1 MKELHTLIP
10 KVDSL
15 RWETHIDNIKFLDDA
30 LIGAETILVRIDDG
44 KIMEGSYEEPLIK
57 LTESDITKGITTR
70 INKVNRVVGMGG
82 LMENRIVIQ
91 VNAKMLRERYFEGIT
106 KDNLR
111 VVYDYIIG
119 LGLIDFSYETF
130 LDGYVYDVDICM
142 DVETDVD
149 VFEKMLRRLVKSVK
163 PSQYRKVNAFF
174 RDNNVGVEL
183 GTRDKS
189 TASNPYLKFYAK
201 GLELCHKETRYNKKP
216 NEYGEFN
223 RYWLG
228 DEYYNLGRLELSIK
242 NREMFAELGLT
253 TKDVNGFEWP
263 IKLFR
268 ELLDVDNQKLKSIIT
283 TIVKEKYMDT
293 RVNINLG
300 DGKILPKDDFV
311 LHLMAYIIDSGESS
325 DFFMDIA
332 ERYVGDYTQ
341 KSRYRKTV
349 KKYLDNVAFR
359 EKLEHNHQLGKEAEL
374 LGNQFGLWPLSTNP

>member
-1 MKELHTLIP
+1 LKELHTLIP

-15 RWETHIDNIKFLDDA
+15 RWETHIDNIEIVSSKIGVDA
-30 LIGAETILVRIDDG
+30 LLISIDG
-44 KIMEGSYEEPLIK
+44 GHVIEGSYEEPIIK
-57 LTESDITKGITTR
+57 LTECDITKGITTR

-82 LMENRIVIQ
+82 SVEERIVIQ

-119 LGLIDFSYETF
+119 LGLIKFSYETF

-149 VFEKMLRRLVKSVK
+149 VFEKMLRRLIKSVK
-163 PSQYRKVNAFF
+163 PSQYKKVASWFY
-174 RDNNVGVEL
+174 DNNIGVLL
-183 GTRDKS
+183 GTREKS
-189 TASNPYLKFYAK
+189 TASNPCLKFYAK

-216 NEYGEFN
+216 SQYGEFN

-242 NREMFAELGLT
+242 NREMFAELGLI
-253 TKDVNGFEWP
+253 TKDANGFEFP

-268 ELLDVDNQKLKSIIT
+268 ELLDVDKQKLKSIIT
-283 TIVKEKYMDT
+283 TIVKEKYMDK

-300 DGKILPKDDFV
+300 DGKVLPKDDFV
-311 LHLMAYIIDSGESS
+311 LHLIAYLVDAGEGR

-332 ERYVGDYTQ
+332 DRYVGDYTQ
-341 KSRYRKTV
+341 KSRYRKMV

-359 EKLEHNHQLGKEAEL
+359 EKLEHNHQLGMEAEL

>member
-1 MKELHTLIP
+1 LKELHTLIP

-15 RWETHIDNIKFLDDA
+15 RWETHIDNIEIVSSKIGVDA
-30 LIGAETILVRIDDG
+30 LLISIDG
-44 KIMEGSYEEPLIK
+44 GHVIEGSYEEPIIK
-57 LTESDITKGITTR
+57 LTECDITKGITTR

-82 LMENRIVIQ
+82 SVEERIVIQ

-119 LGLIDFSYETF
+119 LGLIKFSYETF

-149 VFEKMLRRLVKSVK
+149 VFEKMLRRLIKSVK
-163 PSQYRKVNAFF
+163 PSQYKKVASWFY
-174 RDNNVGVEL
+174 DNNIGVLL
-183 GTRDKS
+183 GTREKS
-189 TASNPYLKFYAK
+189 TASNPCLKFYAK

-216 NEYGEFN
+216 SQYGEFN

-253 TKDVNGFEWP
+253 TKDVNGFEHP

-268 ELLDVDNQKLKSIIT
+268 ELLDVDKQKLKSIIT
-283 TIVKEKYMDT
+283 TIVKEKYMDK

-300 DGKILPKDDFV
+300 DGKVLPKDDFV
-311 LHLMAYIIDSGESS
+311 LHLIAYMVDAGESR

-332 ERYVGDYTQ
+332 DRYVGDYTQ
-341 KSRYRKTV
+341 KSRYRKMV

-359 EKLEHNHQLGKEAEL
+359 EKLEHNHQLGMEAEL
-374 LGNQFGLWPLSTNP
+374 LGNQFGLWPLSTNT

>member
-15 RWETHIDNIKFLDDA
+15 RWETHIENIELISSKVGVEA
-30 LIGAETILVRIDDG
+30 LLVAIDGGAVI
-44 KIMEGSYEEPLIK
+44 EGSYEEPLVK
-57 LTESDITKGITTR
+57 LTDVDITKGITTR

-82 LMENRIVIQ
+82 SIEERIVIQ
-91 VNAKMLRERYFEGIT
+91 VNAKMLGERYFEGIT

-111 VVYDYIIG
+111 VVYDYIMG
-119 LGLIDFSYETF
+119 LGLIQFSYETF

-163 PSQYRKVNAFF
+163 PSQYRKINSFF

-183 GTRDKS
+183 GTRQKS

-223 RYWLG
+223 RYWLD
-228 DEYYNLGRLELSIK
+228 DEYYNLGRLELTIK

-253 TKDVNGFEWP
+253 SKGEHGFDFP

-268 ELLDVDNQKLKSIIT
+268 ELLDVDKEKLKSIIT
-283 TIVKEKYMDT
+283 TIVKEKYMDK

-300 DGKILPKDDFV
+300 DGKVLPKDDFV
-311 LHLMAYIIDSGESS
+311 LHLIAYMVDAGEGR

-332 ERYVGDYTQ
+332 DRYVGDYTQ
-341 KSRYRKTV
+341 KSRYRKMV

>member
-15 RWETHIDNIKFLDDA
+15 RWETHIENIELISSKVGVEA
-30 LIGAETILVRIDDG
+30 LLVAIDGGAVI
-44 KIMEGSYEEPLIK
+44 EGSYEEPLVK
-57 LTESDITKGITTR
+57 LTDVDITKGITTR

-82 LMENRIVIQ
+82 SIEERIVIQ
-91 VNAKMLRERYFEGIT
+91 VNAKMLGERYFEGIT

-111 VVYDYIIG
+111 VVYDYIMG
-119 LGLIDFSYETF
+119 LGLIQFSYETF

-163 PSQYRKVNAFF
+163 PSQYRKINSFF

-183 GTRDKS
+183 GTRQKS

-223 RYWLG
+223 RYWLD
-228 DEYYNLGRLELSIK
+228 DEYYNLGRLELTIK

-253 TKDVNGFEWP
+253 SKGEHGFDFP

-268 ELLDVDNQKLKSIIT
+268 ELLDVDKEKLKSIIT
-283 TIVKEKYMDT
+283 TIVKEKYMDK

-300 DGKILPKDDFV
+300 DGKVLPKDDFV
-311 LHLMAYIIDSGESS
+311 LHLIAYMVDAGEGR
-325 DFFMDIA
+325 DFFMDIVD
-332 ERYVGDYTQ
+332 RYVGDYTQ
-341 KSRYRKTV
+341 KSRYRKMV

>member
-15 RWETHIDNIKFLDDA
+15 RWETHIDNIEIVSSKIGVDA
-30 LIGAETILVRIDDG
+30 LLISIDG
-44 KIMEGSYEEPLIK
+44 GHVIEGSYEEPIIK
-57 LTESDITKGITTR
+57 LTECDITKGITTR

-82 LMENRIVIQ
+82 SVEERIVIQ

-119 LGLIDFSYETF
+119 LGLIKFSYETF

-149 VFEKMLRRLVKSVK
+149 VFEKMLRRLIKSVK
-163 PSQYRKVNAFF
+163 PSQYKKVASWFY
-174 RDNNVGVEL
+174 DNNMGVLL
-183 GTRDKS
+183 GTREKS
-189 TASNPYLKFYAK
+189 TASNPCLKFYAK

-216 NEYGEFN
+216 SQYGEFN

-253 TKDVNGFEWP
+253 TKDANGFEHP

-268 ELLDVDNQKLKSIIT
+268 ELLDVDKQKLKSIIT
-283 TIVKEKYMDT
+283 TIVKEKYMDK

-300 DGKILPKDDFV
+300 DGKVLPKDDFV
-311 LHLMAYIIDSGESS
+311 LHLIAYMVDAGESR

-332 ERYVGDYTQ
+332 DRYVGDYTQ
-341 KSRYRKTV
+341 KSRYRKMV

-359 EKLEHNHQLGKEAEL
+359 EKLEHNHQLGMEAEL
-374 LGNQFGLWPLSTNP
+374 LGNQFGLWPLSTNT

>member
-15 RWETHIDNIKFLDDA
+15 RWETHIENIE
-30 LIGAETILVRIDDG
+30 LISSKVGVEAVLVAIDGGAVI
-44 KIMEGSYEEPLIK
+44 EGSYEEPLVK
-57 LTESDITKGITTR
+57 LTDVDITKGITTR

-82 LMENRIVIQ
+82 SIEERIVIQ
-91 VNAKMLRERYFEGIT
+91 VNAKMLGERYFEGIT

-111 VVYDYIIG
+111 VVYDYIMG
-119 LGLIDFSYETF
+119 LGLIQFSYETF

-163 PSQYRKVNAFF
+163 PSQYRKINSFF

-183 GTRDKS
+183 GTRQKS

-201 GLELCHKETRYNKKP
+201 GLELCHKETRYNKKS

-223 RYWLG
+223 RYWLD
-228 DEYYNLGRLELSIK
+228 DEYYNLGRLELTIK

-253 TKDVNGFEWP
+253 SKGEHGFDFP

-268 ELLDVDNQKLKSIIT
+268 ELLDVDKEKLKSIIT
-283 TIVKEKYMDT
+283 TIVKEKYMDK

-300 DGKILPKDDFV
+300 DGKVLPKDDFV
-311 LHLMAYIIDSGESS
+311 LHLIAYMVDAGEGR

-332 ERYVGDYTQ
+332 DRYVGDYTQ
-341 KSRYRKTV
+341 KSRYRKMV

>member
-1 MKELHTLIP
+1 MIELHTLIP

-15 RWETHIDNIKFLDDA
+15 RWETHIDNIEIVSSKIGVDA
-30 LIGAETILVRIDDG
+30 LLISIDG
-44 KIMEGSYEEPLIK
+44 GHVIEGSYEEPIIK
-57 LTESDITKGITTR
+57 LTECDITKGITTR

-82 LMENRIVIQ
+82 SVEERIVIQ

-119 LGLIDFSYETF
+119 LGLIKFSYETF

-149 VFEKMLRRLVKSVK
+149 VFEKMLRRLIKSVK
-163 PSQYRKVNAFF
+163 PSQYKKVASWFY
-174 RDNNVGVEL
+174 DNNMGVLL
-183 GTRDKS
+183 GTREKS
-189 TASNPYLKFYAK
+189 TASNPCLKFYAK

-216 NEYGEFN
+216 SQYGEFN

-253 TKDVNGFEWP
+253 TKDVNGFEHP

-268 ELLDVDNQKLKSIIT
+268 ELLDVDKQKLKSIIT
-283 TIVKEKYMDT
+283 TIVKEKYMDK

-300 DGKILPKDDFV
+300 DGKVLPKDDFV
-311 LHLMAYIIDSGESS
+311 LHLIAYMVDAGEGR

-332 ERYVGDYTQ
+332 DRYVGDYTQ
-341 KSRYRKTV
+341 KSRYRKMV

-359 EKLEHNHQLGKEAEL
+359 EKLEHNHQLGMEAEL
-374 LGNQFGLWPLSTNP
+374 LGNQFGLWPLSTNT

>member
-1 MKELHTLIP
+1 LKELHTLIP

-15 RWETHIDNIKFLDDA
+15 RWETHIDNIEIVSSKIGVDA
-30 LIGAETILVRIDDG
+30 LLISIDG
-44 KIMEGSYEEPLIK
+44 GHVIEGSYEEPIIK
-57 LTESDITKGITTR
+57 LTECDITKGITTR

-82 LMENRIVIQ
+82 SVEERIVIQ

-119 LGLIDFSYETF
+119 LGLIKFSYETF

-149 VFEKMLRRLVKSVK
+149 VFEKMLRRLIKSVK
-163 PSQYRKVNAFF
+163 PSQYKKVASWFY
-174 RDNNVGVEL
+174 DNNMGVLL
-183 GTRDKS
+183 GTREKS
-189 TASNPYLKFYAK
+189 TASNPCLKFYAK

-216 NEYGEFN
+216 SQYGEFN

-253 TKDVNGFEWP
+253 TKDVNGFEHP

-268 ELLDVDNQKLKSIIT
+268 ELLDVDKQKLKSIIT
-283 TIVKEKYMDT
+283 TIVKEKYMDK

-300 DGKILPKDDFV
+300 DGKVLPKDDFV
-311 LHLMAYIIDSGESS
+311 LHLIAYMVDAGESR

-332 ERYVGDYTQ
+332 DRYVGDYTQ
-341 KSRYRKTV
+341 KSRYRKMV

-359 EKLEHNHQLGKEAEL
+359 EKLEHNHQLGMEAEL
-374 LGNQFGLWPLSTNP
+374 LGNQFGLWPLSTNT

>member
-1 MKELHTLIP
+1 LKELHTLIP

-15 RWETHIDNIKFLDDA
+15 RWETHIDNIEIVSSKIGVDA
-30 LIGAETILVRIDDG
+30 LLISIDG
-44 KIMEGSYEEPLIK
+44 GHVIEGSYEEPIIK
-57 LTESDITKGITTR
+57 LTECDITKGITTR

-82 LMENRIVIQ
+82 SVEERIVIQ

-119 LGLIDFSYETF
+119 LGLIKFSYETF

-149 VFEKMLRRLVKSVK
+149 VFEKMLRRLIKSVK
-163 PSQYRKVNAFF
+163 PSQYKKVASWFY
-174 RDNNVGVEL
+174 DNNIGVLL
-183 GTRDKS
+183 GTREKS
-189 TASNPYLKFYAK
+189 TASNPCLKFYAK

-216 NEYGEFN
+216 SQYGEFN

-253 TKDVNGFEWP
+253 TKDANGFEFP

-268 ELLDVDNQKLKSIIT
+268 ELLDVDKQKLKSIIT
-283 TIVKEKYMDT
+283 TIVKEKYMDK

-300 DGKILPKDDFV
+300 DGKVLPKDDFV
-311 LHLMAYIIDSGESS
+311 LHLIAYMVDAGESR

-332 ERYVGDYTQ
+332 DRYVGDYTQ
-341 KSRYRKTV
+341 KSRYRKMV

-359 EKLEHNHQLGKEAEL
+359 EKLEHNHQLGMEAEL
-374 LGNQFGLWPLSTNP
+374 LGNQFGLWPLSTNT

>member
-1 MKELHTLIP
+1 LKELHTLIP

-15 RWETHIDNIKFLDDA
+15 RWETHIDNIEIVSSKIGVDA
-30 LIGAETILVRIDDG
+30 LLISIDG
-44 KIMEGSYEEPLIK
+44 GHVIEGSYEEPIIK
-57 LTESDITKGITTR
+57 LTECDITKGITTR

-82 LMENRIVIQ
+82 SVEERIVIQ

-119 LGLIDFSYETF
+119 LGLIKFSYETF

-149 VFEKMLRRLVKSVK
+149 VFEKMLRRLIKSVK
-163 PSQYRKVNAFF
+163 PSQYKKVASWFY
-174 RDNNVGVEL
+174 DNNMGVLL
-183 GTRDKS
+183 GTREKS
-189 TASNPYLKFYAK
+189 TASNPCLKFYAK

-216 NEYGEFN
+216 SQYGEFN

-253 TKDVNGFEWP
+253 TKDANGFEHP

-268 ELLDVDNQKLKSIIT
+268 ELLDVDKQKLKSIIT
-283 TIVKEKYMDT
+283 TIVKEKYMDK

-300 DGKILPKDDFV
+300 DGKVLPKDDFV
-311 LHLMAYIIDSGESS
+311 LHLIAYMVDAGESR

-332 ERYVGDYTQ
+332 DRYVGDYTQ
-341 KSRYRKTV
+341 KSRYRKMV

-359 EKLEHNHQLGKEAEL
+359 EKLEHNHQLGMEAEL
-374 LGNQFGLWPLSTNP
+374 LGNQFGLWPLSTNT

>member
-1 MKELHTLIP
+1 MKELHTLTP

-15 RWETHIDNIKFLDDA
+15 RWETHIDNIEIVSSKIGVDA
-30 LIGAETILVRIDDG
+30 LLISIDG
-44 KIMEGSYEEPLIK
+44 GHVIEGSYEEPIIK
-57 LTESDITKGITTR
+57 LTECDITKGITTR

-82 LMENRIVIQ
+82 SVEERIVIQ

-119 LGLIDFSYETF
+119 LGLIQFSYETF

-189 TASNPYLKFYAK
+189 TASNPYFKFYAK

-216 NEYGEFN
+216 SEYGEFN

-253 TKDVNGFEWP
+253 TNDANGFEFP

-268 ELLDVDNQKLKSIIT
+268 ELLDVDKQKLKSIIT
-283 TIVKEKYMDT
+283 TLVKEKYMDT

-300 DGKILPKDDFV
+300 DGKVLPKDDFV
-311 LHLMAYIIDSGESS
+311 LHLMAYIIDNGEDR

-349 KKYLDNVAFR
+349 NKYLDNVAFR

-374 LGNQFGLWPLSTNP
+374 LGNQFGLWPLSTNT

>member
-1 MKELHTLIP
+1 LKELHTLIP

-15 RWETHIDNIKFLDDA
+15 RWETHIDNIEIVSSKIGVDA
-30 LIGAETILVRIDDG
+30 LLISIDG
-44 KIMEGSYEEPLIK
+44 GHVIEGSYEEPIIK
-57 LTESDITKGITTR
+57 LTECDITKGITTR

-82 LMENRIVIQ
+82 SVEERIVIQ

-119 LGLIDFSYETF
+119 LGLIKFSYETF

-149 VFEKMLRRLVKSVK
+149 VFEKMLRRLIKSVK
-163 PSQYRKVNAFF
+163 PSQYKKVASWFY
-174 RDNNVGVEL
+174 DNNIGVLL
-183 GTRDKS
+183 GTREKS
-189 TASNPYLKFYAK
+189 TASNPCLKFYAK

-216 NEYGEFN
+216 SQYGEFN

-253 TKDVNGFEWP
+253 TKDANGFEFP

-268 ELLDVDNQKLKSIIT
+268 ELLDVDKQKLKSIIT
-283 TIVKEKYMDT
+283 TIVKEKYMDK

-300 DGKILPKDDFV
+300 DGKVLPKDDFV
-311 LHLMAYIIDSGESS
+311 LHLIAYMVDAGEGR

-332 ERYVGDYTQ
+332 DRYVGDYTQ
-341 KSRYRKTV
+341 KSRYRKMV

-359 EKLEHNHQLGKEAEL
+359 EKLEHNHQLGMEAEL
-374 LGNQFGLWPLSTNP
+374 LGNQFGLWPLSTNT

>member
-15 RWETHIDNIKFLDDA
+15 RWETHIDNIEIVSSKIGVDA
-30 LIGAETILVRIDDG
+30 LLISIDG
-44 KIMEGSYEEPLIK
+44 GHVIEGSYEEPIIK
-57 LTESDITKGITTR
+57 LTECDITKGITTR

-82 LMENRIVIQ
+82 SVEERIVIQ

-119 LGLIDFSYETF
+119 LGLIKFSYETF

-149 VFEKMLRRLVKSVK
+149 VFEKMLRRLIKSVK
-163 PSQYRKVNAFF
+163 PSQYKKVASWFY
-174 RDNNVGVEL
+174 DNNIGVLL
-183 GTRDKS
+183 GTREKS
-189 TASNPYLKFYAK
+189 TASNPCLKFYAK

-216 NEYGEFN
+216 SQYGEFN

-242 NREMFAELGLT
+242 NREMFAELGLI
-253 TKDVNGFEWP
+253 TKDANGFEFP

-268 ELLDVDNQKLKSIIT
+268 ELLDVDKQKLKSIIT
-283 TIVKEKYMDT
+283 TIVKEKYMDK

-300 DGKILPKDDFV
+300 DGKVLPKDDFV
-311 LHLMAYIIDSGESS
+311 LHLIAYLVDAGEGR

-332 ERYVGDYTQ
+332 DRYVGDYTQ
-341 KSRYRKTV
+341 KSRYRKMV

-359 EKLEHNHQLGKEAEL
+359 EKLEHNHQLGMEAEL
-374 LGNQFGLWPLSTNP
+374 LGNQFGLWPLSTNT

>member
-1 MKELHTLIP
+1 
-10 KVDSL
+10 
-15 RWETHIDNIKFLDDA
+15 
-30 LIGAETILVRIDDG
+30 
-44 KIMEGSYEEPLIK
+44 MEGSYDEPLIK

-70 INKVNRVVGMGG
+70 VNKVNRVVGMGG
-82 LMENRIVIQ
+82 SMEERIVIQ

-119 LGLIDFSYETF
+119 LGLIQFDYETF

-216 NEYGEFN
+216 NQYGEFN

-228 DEYYNLGRLELSIK
+228 DEYYNLGRLELTIK

-253 TKDVNGFEWP
+253 TKDANGFEFP

-268 ELLDVDNQKLKSIIT
+268 ELLDVDKQKLKSIIT
-283 TIVKEKYMDT
+283 SIVKEKYMDK

-300 DGKILPKDDFV
+300 DGKVLPKDDFV
-311 LHLMAYIIDSGESS
+311 LHLIAYLVDAGESR

-332 ERYVGDYTQ
+332 DRYVGDYTQ

-349 KKYLDNVAFR
+349 NKYLDNVAFR
-359 EKLEHNHQLGKEAEL
+359 EKLEHNHQLGMEAEL

>member
-15 RWETHIDNIKFLDDA
+15 RWETHIDNIEIVSSKIGVDA
-30 LIGAETILVRIDDG
+30 LLISIDG
-44 KIMEGSYEEPLIK
+44 GHVIEGSYEEPIIK
-57 LTESDITKGITTR
+57 LTECDITKGITTR

-82 LMENRIVIQ
+82 SVEERIVIQ

-119 LGLIDFSYETF
+119 LGLIKFSYETF

-149 VFEKMLRRLVKSVK
+149 VFEKMLRRLIKSVK
-163 PSQYRKVNAFF
+163 PSQYKKVASWFY
-174 RDNNVGVEL
+174 DNNIGVLL
-183 GTRDKS
+183 GTREKS
-189 TASNPYLKFYAK
+189 TASNPCLKFYAK

-216 NEYGEFN
+216 SQYGEFN

-253 TKDVNGFEWP
+253 TKDANGFEFP

-268 ELLDVDNQKLKSIIT
+268 ELLDVDKQKLKSIIT
-283 TIVKEKYMDT
+283 TIVKEKYMDK

-300 DGKILPKDDFV
+300 DGKVLPKDDFV
-311 LHLMAYIIDSGESS
+311 LHLIAYMVDAGESR

-332 ERYVGDYTQ
+332 DRYVGDYTQ
-341 KSRYRKTV
+341 KSRYRKMV

-359 EKLEHNHQLGKEAEL
+359 EKLEHNHQLGMEAEL
-374 LGNQFGLWPLSTNP
+374 LGNQFGLWPLSTNT